1 MLFVLLIRKVPLG
14 LKYFS
19 ISNFLFS
26 IFWVFIVPVSIFAQ
40 EQESIKLLSPN
51 FKNNKPLMQVLQE
64 RKSER

>member
-1 MLFVLLIRKVPLG
+1 MKKITFTLTGFI
-14 LKYFS
+14 
-19 ISNFLFS
+19 

-40 EQESIKLLSPN
+40 EQESIELLSPN